1 MQKGKLKGDAV
12 SEMLYH
18 DYRTCDGMAVTPVMQ
33 VVAQVGGAMAH
44 DAPSADELHARE
56 DRAAAWLMAF
66 LAMGPGGDD
75 RDLDEVVANLDKIAS
90 MAAERLPVVKA
101 MVDEMREN
109 PREPA
114 MEDQFFTGRQTVL
127 LGVNEASPL
136 KMLYTATDEDQRM
149 IGEIGLRAVNIGW
162 AVDIVRLLMNL
173 KVYHLN
179 VAELDLEKVLG
190 LDDAAFKGVMWS
202 IYTWRSLNLSEAP
215 EVENDLLRSTTVAP
229 AADIDEEG
237 DQ

>member
-1 MQKGKLKGDAV
+1 MQKGNLKGHAV

-18 DYRTCDGMAVTPVMQ
+18 DYRTCDGIAVTPVMRI
-33 VVAQVGGAMAH
+33 VAEVGCAMSR

-66 LAMGPGGDD
+66 LAMGPGGDG
-75 RDLDEVVANLDKIAS
+75 RDFDEVVATLDKIAS
-90 MAAERLPVVKA
+90 MAAKRLPVVKA

-109 PREPA
+109 PRDPA
-114 MEDQFFTGRQTVL
+114 MENQFFTGRQTVL
-127 LGVNEASPL
+127 VGVNEASPL
-136 KMLYTATDEDQRM
+136 KMLYTPTDEDQRM

-179 VAELDLEKVLG
+179 VAELNLEKVLG
-190 LDDAAFKGVMWS
+190 LDDAAFKGALWS
-202 IYTWRSLNLSEAP
+202 IYTWRSLSLGEAP
-215 EVENDLLRSTTVAP
+215 EVENDLMRSTTVAP

-237 DQ
+237 GQ

>member
-33 VVAQVGGAMAH
+33 VIAQVGGAMAQ
-44 DAPSADELHARE
+44 DAPSAEEMHARE
-56 DRAAAWLMAF
+56 GRAAAWLLAF
-66 LAMGPGGDD
+66 MAMGPGDEGRSIEAVKDD
-75 RDLDEVVANLDKIAS
+75 LMRICA
-90 MAAERLPVVKA
+90 MAEDRLPVVKVI
-101 MVDEMREN
+101 VDEVRMN

-114 MEDQFFTGRQTVL
+114 MDDQFFTGRQTVL

-237 DQ
+237 GQ